1 MAEDQVERSD
11 EVYYDN
17 DGSLPG
23 RYKTLARPSKP
34 PRCDR
39 KAVLLFYF
47 MPYYLLALMQCNTD
61 NTERCDFLHIDEALK
76 LRHRRP
82 FLLSHSLGKVN
93 SLPLNTSTKRLNTC
107 ILSERLDISGS
118 NSPPP
123 WLSL

>member
-11 EVYYDN
+11 EVYYYN

-47 MPYYLLALMQCNTD
+47 MPYYLLALM
-61 NTERCDFLHIDEALK
+61 
-76 LRHRRP
+76 
-82 FLLSHSLGKVN
+82 
-93 SLPLNTSTKRLNTC
+93 
-107 ILSERLDISGS
+107 
-118 NSPPP
+118 
-123 WLSL
+123 